1 MINLIL
7 LFLTILILQ
16 FFDENYTKQYL
27 RIHYRLNN
35 KYKFNLSNINE
46 YFCIATNRFSNRFI
60 II

>member
-27 RIHYRLNN
+27 RIHYRLSN
-35 KYKFNLSNINE
+35 KFNLSNINE